1 MIAGTLKLDEGVFI
15 QVNRTKERALTETI
29 SGRHIEISWSDLGIT
44 VTAELD
50 GRNAELADALWDA
63 LPYQSLQGHALVAGE
78 HLYHAAPIPS
88 LLHLTPDT
96 RIADRREA
104 PNGTLFCSGLQH
116 VGIKY
121 GTLTEPM
128 PATPVGRIRQ
138 EDIPAL
144 LEAGK
149 AIWDS
154 VYATKKPIL
163 VEVRR
168 AGTAGGHRIP
178 KLVAT
183 NSDASRLIDDVYA
196 ATEKAWL
203 SEPKE
208 LADLHAGVIPSGA
221 GSFDTVLPT
230 LLFVNGETRP
240 LGYATYGGL
249 VRGAVQGMPMDSL
262 RHMTRLLVG
271 VPAEFLGYCGLE
283 QLWSFTQRFLNCLD
297 QLDREDFLSV
307 VGQLALYINCLGGW
321 NLHLYPWEAGD
332 HLRQLR
338 PDEPVLQS

>member
-1 MIAGTLKLDEGVFI
+1 MS
-15 QVNRTKERALTETI
+15 ETF
-29 SGRHIEISWSDLGIT
+29 SGRHLEIAWPDLGIT

-50 GRNAELADALWDA
+50 GRNAELADVLWDS

-88 LLHLTPDT
+88 LLHVSPSV
-96 RIADRREA
+96 RIPDRRDA
-104 PNGTLFCSGLQH
+104 PNGTVFCSALQH
-116 VGIKY
+116 LGIKY

-128 PATPVGRIRQ
+128 PAAPVGQIRQ

-144 LEAGK
+144 LEAGRE
-149 AIWDS
+149 IWDS
-154 VYATKKPIL
+154 VYSTKKAIL
-163 VEVRR
+163 AEVRK
-168 AGTAGGHRIP
+168 AGSEGGHSIP
-178 KLVAT
+178 ELTAADPEAK
-183 NSDASRLIDDVYA
+183 RLIHDVHT
-196 ATEKAWL
+196 ATERAWL
-203 SEPKE
+203 TAPQE
-208 LADLHAGVIPSGA
+208 LADLHEGLIPSGA

-249 VRGAVQGMPMDSL
+249 VRAAVQGMPMDSL

-283 QLWSFTQRFLNCLD
+283 QLWSFTQRFLACLD
-297 QLDREDFLSV
+297 QLERDDFLNV
-307 VGQLALYINCLGGW
+307 VSQLALYVNCLGGW
-321 NLHLYPWEAGD
+321 NLHLYPWDSAD

-338 PDEPVLQS
+338 TGEPVSQS